1 VLLLEVC
8 CEREQRG
15 DGSKKNKNTLSE
27 VQTSPYRSRSQQ
39 MLSIS
44 PGGVLTP
51 QTSDADKESR
61 VKRRKGVWAGT
72 RSSKEGHH
80 LGPPTTKDLELRGGG
95 ILDQDVIHYDA
106 WKRKH
111 S

>member
-1 VLLLEVC
+1 
-8 CEREQRG
+8 
-15 DGSKKNKNTLSE
+15 
-27 VQTSPYRSRSQQ
+27 

-51 QTSDADKESR
+51 QISDADKESR

-72 RSSKEGHH
+72 RSSWGVFKEGHH
-80 LGPPTTKDLELRGGG
+80 LGPPHDEGFGAGEGETPPTTKDLELGG
-95 ILDQDVIHYDA
+95 I
-106 WKRKH
+106 